1 MTFRLLAAAL
11 VSARSVAIL
20 IALTMVAL
28 FLGIFAFS
36 LLEARRGPRAPRF
49 TAEPPVRDGVHV
61 RGTVTRRDF
70 FRGGLLASLAIFAT
84 EFGGASL
91 ALLWPNLKGQFGS
104 RIAAGSVSDIK
115 AYIQSQ
121 NQPYYYGAGRFYI
134 VPYTGNGTETIY
146 KGLVEDG
153 LMALYQK
160 CPHLGC
166 RVPFCQQSEW
176 FECPCHGSKYN
187 RAGEYELGP
196 APTGMKRFPL
206 SVEGTNVVVDT
217 SVIVNGPPR
226 GTDTIHEPPQGP
238 FCVGGAV
245 GG

>member
-1 MTFRLLAAAL
+1 MIAA
-11 VSARSVAIL
+11 VHSARSVAIL
-20 IALTMVAL
+20 IALTMIVL

-36 LLEARRGPRAPRF
+36 LIESRRRVRPPEAPATEPADAAPAKPRR
-49 TAEPPVRDGVHV
+49 
-61 RGTVTRRDF
+61 TVTRRDF
-70 FRGGLLASLAIFAT
+70 FRGGLLASLMLFGA

-91 ALLWPNLKGQFGS
+91 AFLWPNLKGQFGS
-104 RIAAGSVSDIK
+104 KIVAGSLSDIK
-115 AYIQSQ
+115 SYIEQ
-121 NQPYYYGAGRFYI
+121 NDQPYYYGAGRFYI
-134 VPYTGNGTETIY
+134 VPYNGTGTNTIY
-146 KGLVEDG
+146 KGLVEDE

-160 CPHLGC
+160 CVHLGC
-166 RVPFCQQSEW
+166 RVPFCQQSQW

-196 APTGMKRFPL
+196 APTGLKRFPL
-206 SVEGTNVVVDT
+206 SVEGQNVVVDT
-217 SVIVNGPPR
+217 SLLINGPPR

>member
-1 MTFRLLAAAL
+1 MIAT
-11 VSARSVAIL
+11 VTSARSLAIL
-20 IALTMVAL
+20 IASTMTVL
-28 FLGIFAFS
+28 FVGIYGFS
-36 LLEARRGPRAPRF
+36 LVESRRRPGLPGSTSVEPRAGVSKPPRS
-49 TAEPPVRDGVHV
+49 
-61 RGTVTRRDF
+61 VTRRDF
-70 FRGGLLASLAIFAT
+70 FRGGLLASLALFGA

-104 RIAAGSVSDIK
+104 RIVAGSLTDIK
-115 AYIQSQ
+115 SYIESQ

-134 VPYTGNGTETIY
+134 VAYDGNGTNTIY
-146 KGLVEDG
+146 KGLVQDQ

-206 SVEGTNVVVDT
+206 SVDGDNVVVDT

>member
-1 MTFRLLAAAL
+1 MIAAFT
-11 VSARSVAIL
+11 SARVVSML
-20 IALTMVAL
+20 IAASMMVL
-28 FLGIFAFS
+28 FLGILAFS
-36 LLEARRGPRAPRF
+36 LAESHRRPRTPVGAPATGPAERSGLRGPLA
-49 TAEPPVRDGVHV
+49 
-61 RGTVTRRDF
+61 VTRRDF
-70 FRGGLLASLAIFAT
+70 FRGGLLASLGIFAA

-104 RIAAGSVSDIK
+104 RITAGSVSDIK
-115 AYIQSQ
+115 AYIESQ
-121 NQPYYYGAGRFYI
+121 NQPYYYGAGRFYVI
-134 VPYTGNGTETIY
+134 PNAGSGTDTIY
-146 KGLVEDG
+146 KGLVGGG

-206 SVEGTNVVVDT
+206 SVEGENVVVDT

-245 GG
+245 GD